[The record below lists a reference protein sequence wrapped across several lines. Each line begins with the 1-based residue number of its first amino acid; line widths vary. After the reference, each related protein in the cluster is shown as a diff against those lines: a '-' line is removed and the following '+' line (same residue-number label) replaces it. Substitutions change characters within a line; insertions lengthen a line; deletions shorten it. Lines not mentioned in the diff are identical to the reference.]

1 MSKTFMYKGTECVR
15 QLICFSQKTTVHTI
29 DKDAPIFGVNSGG
42 FDEELRQLNSEIRG
56 NIIGD
61 LVRFWNTAPE
71 VKFRFLLISFQKYIG
86 TESNKFKSDEKFRS
100 SVVNLFIALVQQM
113 MIEVSPRVLKR
124 ESLVNIFRLSQIQ
137 GGKELVKAVK
147 AFDQPYQKSL
157 MAQDSMG
164 YVSKNISETSSKEYK
179 RVVEE
184 LVALITIKLT

>member
-1 MSKTFMYKGTECVR
+1 MFKGRECVR
-15 QLICFSQKTTVHTI
+15 QLICFSQNTTVHTI

-56 NIIGD
+56 NVIGD

-71 VKFRFLLISFQKYIG
+71 VKFRFLVSAFQKYIG
-86 TESNKFKSDEKFRS
+86 QESNKFKNDERFRS

-113 MIEVSPRVLKR
+113 MIEVGPRILKR
-124 ESLVNIFRLSQIQ
+124 ESLVNIFRVSQI
-137 GGKELVKAVK
+137 KDSAELVKALK
-147 AFDQPYQKSL
+147 AFDGPYQKSL
-157 MAQDSMG
+157 MSQDSMG
-164 YVSKNISETSSKEYK
+164 YVNKNISETSSKEYK